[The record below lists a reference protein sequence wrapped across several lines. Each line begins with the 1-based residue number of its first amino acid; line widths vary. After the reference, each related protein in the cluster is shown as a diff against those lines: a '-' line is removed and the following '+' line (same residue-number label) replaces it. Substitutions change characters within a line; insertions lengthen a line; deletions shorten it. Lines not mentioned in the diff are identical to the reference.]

1 MSDSI
6 QTTTPVIEEEIKPRA
21 SFRRSNVVIWLGV
34 IGLLALLGWGLVNN
48 NAPRPEVG
56 RPAPDFPITFFD
68 GYQWEGRQTANLS
81 DMKGNVVVLNFWAS
95 WCAPCRDEA
104 PALEATW
111 RKYADQGVIFLGID
125 YADVEPK
132 ALDFLAEFNVTYPN
146 APDLGTDISQDYNIT
161 GVPETFIID
170 REGVIAHVQIV
181 PIDEGTLDGII
192 TQLLAE

>member
-6 QTTTPVIEEEIKPRA
+6 QTPPAIEEETKPRS

-34 IGLLALLGWGLVNN
+34 IGLLALLGLAMVNN

-56 RPAPDFPITFFD
+56 NPAPDFPITFFD
-68 GYQWEGRQTANLS
+68 DYQWEGRQTASLS
-81 DMKGNVVVLNFWAS
+81 DMKGHVVVLNFWAA

-104 PALEATW
+104 PALEAAW
-111 RKYADQGVIFLGID
+111 RKYADQGVIFLGVD
-125 YADVEPK
+125 YADVEPN
-132 ALDFLAEFNVTYPN
+132 ALDFLAEFDITYPN

-170 REGVIAHVQIV
+170 REGVIAHVQII
-181 PIDEGTLDGII
+181 PINEGTLDEVI